1 MDTER
6 QKENGM
12 SDYNRFF
19 KNSWERFIEIVSD
32 VKEVAASEDIKAIRE
47 RVEDLKEM
55 SDGFQKIDVNKLS
68 DNEKKF
74 CKHFTK
80 ALDRISGLYNRIWTL
95 SSAALDRI
103 SGLYNRILDTFE
115 RGEVSNSAGLKL
127 VFAFVKDLSLASR
140 NLTIAKKYIDRE
152 EDPFCEMT
160 R

>member
-19 KNSWERFIEIVSD
+19 ENSWERFIEIISD
-32 VKEVAASEDIKAIRE
+32 VKEVAASEDIKTVRE
-47 RVEDLKEM
+47 RVEDLKKM

-80 ALDRISGLYNRIWTL
+80 APDRISGLYNSGHFRERRSFQQGRLKACLCSCQRSL
-95 SSAALDRI
+95 SCVPRFDHCKEI
-103 SGLYNRILDTFE
+103 Y
-115 RGEVSNSAGLKL
+115 
-127 VFAFVKDLSLASR
+127 
-140 NLTIAKKYIDRE
+140 
-152 EDPFCEMT
+152 
-160 R
+160 

>member
-6 QKENGM
+6 RKENGM

-19 KNSWERFIEIVSD
+19 ENSRERFIEIISD
-32 VKEVAASEDIKAIRE
+32 VKEVAASEDIKTVRE

-80 ALDRISGLYNRIWTL
+80 AP
-95 SSAALDRI
+95 DRI

>member
-6 QKENGM
+6 RKENGM

-19 KNSWERFIEIVSD
+19 ENSRERFVEIISD
-32 VKEVAASEDIKAIRE
+32 VKEVAASEDIKTVRE

-80 ALDRISGLYNRIWTL
+80 ALDRISGLYNRI
-95 SSAALDRI
+95 
-103 SGLYNRILDTFE
+103 LDTFE
-115 RGEVSNSAGLKL
+115 SGEVSNRAGLKL
-127 VFAFVKDLSLASR
+127 VFALVKDLSLASR

>member
-19 KNSWERFIEIVSD
+19 ENSWERFIEIVSD

-55 SDGFQKIDVNKLS
+55 SDGFQKIDTSKLS

-80 ALDRISGLYNRIWTL
+80 
-95 SSAALDRI
+95 ALDRI

-127 VFAFVKDLSLASR
+127 VFALVKDLSLASR
-140 NLTIAKKYIDRE
+140 DLTTAKKYIDRE

>member
-6 QKENGM
+6 RKENGM

-19 KNSWERFIEIVSD
+19 ENSRERFIEIISD
-32 VKEVAASEDIKAIRE
+32 VKEVAASEDIKTVRE

-80 ALDRISGLYNRIWTL
+80 ALDRISGLYNRI
-95 SSAALDRI
+95 
-103 SGLYNRILDTFE
+103 LDTFE
-115 RGEVSNSAGLKL
+115 SGEVSNRAGLKL
-127 VFAFVKDLSLASR
+127 VFALVKDLSLASR

>member
-6 QKENGM
+6 RKENGM

-19 KNSWERFIEIVSD
+19 ENSRERFVEIISD

-80 ALDRISGLYNRIWTL
+80 ALDRISGLYNRI
-95 SSAALDRI
+95 
-103 SGLYNRILDTFE
+103 LDTFE
-115 RGEVSNSAGLKL
+115 RGEVSNRAGLKL
-127 VFAFVKDLSLASR
+127 VFALVKDLSLASR